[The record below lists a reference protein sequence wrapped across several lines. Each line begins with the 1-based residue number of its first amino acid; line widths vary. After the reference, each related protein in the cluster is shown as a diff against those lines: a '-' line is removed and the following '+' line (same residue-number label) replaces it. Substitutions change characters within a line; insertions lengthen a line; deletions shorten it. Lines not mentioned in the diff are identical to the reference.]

1 MSLVLVE
8 FQKKIFKMNDF
19 WIILT
24 ASIVAINAALLG
36 CFLLLRKMAMVGDA
50 ISHAVLP
57 GIVAAYYFSGDKT
70 SSLLLVGATLTG
82 VLASFIIDFL
92 SRKAK
97 IQGDA
102 SIGITYTLLFALGM
116 IMISGWMKGNVDI
129 DMECVLYGDIALINL
144 DKVVVDGNLYLGP
157 RAFFVEIVAFF
168 IIAFCLIFGY
178 KGFKVL
184 SFNEDYARSLGI
196 NTGKWH
202 YALMTLVS
210 LTTVVAF
217 EVVGAILV
225 VGFLIIPPAT
235 AQLVTTRLKAMMLWA
250 CIFGI
255 ISVVIGYYLA
265 ILFNVSIT
273 GAMVSVA
280 GLIFF
285 TTLFVTR
292 YRKLVRK
299 EVKYQTLKA

>member
-1 MSLVLVE
+1 MS
-8 FQKKIFKMNDF
+8 DF

-24 ASIVAINAALLG
+24 ASIVAINAGLLG

-57 GIVAAYYFSGDKT
+57 GIVIAYYFSGDKT
-70 SSLLLVGATLTG
+70 SGLLLLGATLTG

-116 IMISGWMKGNVDI
+116 IMISTWMQGNVDI
-129 DMECVLYGDIALINL
+129 DMECVLYGDIALIHM
-144 DKVVVDGNLYLGP
+144 DKIIVDGNLYLGP
-157 RAFFVEIVAFF
+157 RAFFVEI
-168 IIAFCLIFGY
+168 IAFAIIGFSLLFGF
-178 KGFKVL
+178 KGFKL
-184 SFNEDYARSLGI
+184 LAFNIDYARSLGI

-217 EVVGAILV
+217 EVVGAVLV

-235 AQLVTTRLKAMMLWA
+235 AHLVSTKLKVMLLLT

-255 ISVVIGYYLA
+255 SAVILGYYLA
-265 ILFNVSIT
+265 IWWNVSIT
-273 GAMVSVA
+273 GAMVMVS
-280 GLIFF
+280 GIIFF
-285 TTLFVTR
+285 GVLIGQR
-292 YRKLVRK
+292 I
-299 EVKYQTLKA
+299 LKSNKQNVEFAEGQF

>member
-1 MSLVLVE
+1 MYNEL
-8 FQKKIFKMNDF
+8 
-19 WIILT
+19 WIIIT
-24 ASIVAINAALLG
+24 ASVVAINAALLG

-57 GIVAAYYFSGDKT
+57 GIVVAYYFSGDKT
-70 SSLLLVGATLTG
+70 SGLLLLGATLTG

-129 DMECVLYGDIALINL
+129 DMDCVLYGDIAMVNM
-144 DKVVVDGNLYLGP
+144 DRVMVDGNLYLGP
-157 RAFFVEIVAFF
+157 RAFYVEIVAFA
-168 IIAFCLIFGY
+168 IIAGVLFFGF
-178 KGFKVL
+178 KGFKL
-184 SFNEDYARSLGI
+184 LAFNADYARSLGI

-210 LTTVVAF
+210 MTTVVAF
-217 EVVGAILV
+217 EVVGAVLV

-235 AQLVTTRLKAMMLWA
+235 AQLVTLKLKFMLLWA
-250 CIFGI
+250 CLFGI
-255 ISVVIGYYLA
+255 MSVIIGYYLA
-265 ILFNVSIT
+265 IWFNVSIT
-273 GAMVSVA
+273 GAMVTIS

-285 TTLFVTR
+285 GVMVTQQI
-292 YRKLVRK
+292 RKSTKTVEL
-299 EVKYQTLKA
+299 QP